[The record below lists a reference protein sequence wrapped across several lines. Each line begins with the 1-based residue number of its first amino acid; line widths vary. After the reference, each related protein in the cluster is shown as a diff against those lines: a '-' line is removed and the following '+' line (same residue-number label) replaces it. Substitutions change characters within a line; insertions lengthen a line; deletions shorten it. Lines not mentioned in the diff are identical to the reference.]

1 MEVWRVI
8 NRLNAGNMRKKVII
22 ASAVFPPEQVTSALM
37 NYDLAKALSKDY
49 DVIVLR
55 PYPTRPIGMKFDYV
69 GMGEVPFQTILID
82 SYTHPESQ
90 LIGRFKESIDFGR
103 KCAQYIREHHDEIA
117 FIYNNPWQLFG
128 VNIVARTANKYH
140 IPYMIAIQD
149 IYPECLFTNKHYPSI
164 VKKVAFS
171 ILKPI
176 DKYYQKHAASIRT
189 ISDEMAEYLSSTR
202 KLPREK
208 YLVVNNWQNDEDF
221 EGLKDAQE
229 SEKLRFVYTGSI
241 NLHANVDLIIKA
253 FAKADI
259 PNSELLIYGG
269 GNQKD
274 NCVKMVEDMGLKNVS
289 FGFVKRTDIPQ
300 VQANASALVLALP
313 SGNGNLCLPSKM
325 TSYMLSGKPVIASVD
340 QDSATTRYIKEAQC
354 GISVKPDNIDALV
367 DGFRKFSSMP
377 HEQLKTLGTNS
388 RQFAEKYLTK
398 EVNLQRVVENIE
410 HVLY

>member
-1 MEVWRVI
+1 
-8 NRLNAGNMRKKVII
+8 
-22 ASAVFPPEQVTSALM
+22 
-37 NYDLAKALSKDY
+37 
-49 DVIVLR
+49 
-55 PYPTRPIGMKFDYV
+55 
-69 GMGEVPFQTILID
+69 
-82 SYTHPESQ
+82 
-90 LIGRFKESIDFGR
+90 
-103 KCAQYIREHHDEIA
+103 
-117 FIYNNPWQLFG
+117 
-128 VNIVARTANKYH
+128 
-140 IPYMIAIQD
+140 MIAIQD
-149 IYPECLFTNKHYPSI
+149 IYPECLFTSKRYPVV
-164 VKKVAFS
+164 VKKLAMS
-171 ILKPI
+171 ILGYI
-176 DKYYQKHAASIRT
+176 DKYYQRSAACIRT

-253 FAKADI
+253 FVKADI

-354 GISVKPDNIDALV
+354 GISVEPDNIDALV
-367 DGFRKFSSMP
+367 DGFKKFSSMP

-388 RQFAEKYLTK
+388 RQFAEQNLTRK
-398 EVNLQRVVENIE
+398 VNLQRVVENIE

>member
-1 MEVWRVI
+1 MI
-8 NRLNAGNMRKKVII
+8 KKKILII
-22 ASAVFPPEQVTSALM
+22 SAVFPPEQVTSALM

-49 DVIVLR
+49 EVIVLR
-55 PYPTRPIGMKFDYV
+55 PYPTRPIGMQFDYA
-69 GMGEVPFQTILID
+69 GMGEEPFQTILID

-117 FIYNNPWQLFG
+117 FIYNNPWQLVG

-164 VKKVAFS
+164 VKKVACS

-202 KLPREK
+202 KLPRDK

-354 GISVKPDNIDALV
+354 GICVKPDNIDALV

-377 HEQLKTLGTNS
+377 HEQLNTLGTNS
-388 RQFAEKYLTK
+388 RQFAEQNLTRK
-398 EVNLQRVVENIE
+398 VNLQRVVENIE

>member
-1 MEVWRVI
+1 MI
-8 NRLNAGNMRKKVII
+8 KKKILII
-22 ASAVFPPEQVTSALM
+22 SAVFPPEQVTSALM

-55 PYPTRPIGMKFDYV
+55 PYPTRPIGMQFDYV
-69 GMGEVPFQTILID
+69 GMGEEPFQTILID
-82 SYTHPESQ
+82 SYTHPQSQ

-164 VKKVAFS
+164 VNHIALS

-176 DKYYQKHAASIRT
+176 DKYYQKHAACIRT
-189 ISDEMAEYLSSTR
+189 ISDEMADYLSSTR
-202 KLPREK
+202 ELQRDK

-221 EGLKDAQE
+221 DGLKDSQE
-229 SEKLRFVYTGSI
+229 SGELRFLYTGSI

-259 PNSELLIYGG
+259 PNSELVIYGG
-269 GNQKD
+269 GDQKD
-274 NCVKMVEDMGLKNVS
+274 NCVKMVEEMQLKNVS
-289 FGFVKRTDIPQ
+289 FGFVMRTEIPQ

-325 TSYMLSGKPVIASVD
+325 VSYMLSGKPIIASID
-340 QDSATTRYIKEAQC
+340 EDSATTRYIKEADC
-354 GISVKPDNIDALV
+354 GISVSPDNIDALAK
-367 DGFRKFSSMP
+367 GFRLFADMTSEKRKDMG
-377 HEQLKTLGTNS
+377 ENS
-388 RQFAEKYLTK
+388 RKYAEKNLTRK
-398 EVNLQRVVENIE
+398 VNLKLVCDTIKRIIE
-410 HVLY
+410 